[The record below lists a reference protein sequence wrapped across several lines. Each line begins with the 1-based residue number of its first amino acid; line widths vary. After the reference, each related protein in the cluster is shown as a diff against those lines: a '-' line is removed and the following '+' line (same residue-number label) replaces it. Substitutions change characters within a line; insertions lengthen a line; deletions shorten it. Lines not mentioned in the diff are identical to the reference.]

1 MKTQGN
7 EVMFAGGVPG
17 DSVEDVF
24 RMLSDSVGDKALGYP
39 DGEIDERAGWVV
51 NLAHNTWP
59 HVKGLEQLNP
69 PVDKELDVEAGT
81 SQFNHYTVR
90 EGVTELDLRGLLPYA
105 RAAIESYAIFTRL
118 RNEGVIPAGVRFQT
132 AIPCAYDAYISY
144 FPNAADWPIAT
155 KAWTAAI
162 QDEYRKILEVIPADD
177 LAISLDWCMELVE
190 ATGALRQI
198 LPYLPHDDLADVLA
212 SFTSREYID
221 PHVTGLPDEVLVG
234 FHICGGTF
242 PVYPMATLTDI
253 SVPVAAAN
261 GIVANAGRR
270 VDFVHLPAV
279 VSSGEAYFAPLA
291 GLSVGE
297 TTVYLG
303 LECNDGREA
312 MSGRI
317 DAADKY
323 YHGFGVAHYCGYMW
337 NREILQ
343 RLLGDLN
350 AGAEKLATLA

>member
-1 MKTQGN
+1 M
-7 EVMFAGGVPG
+7 
-17 DSVEDVF
+17 
-24 RMLSDSVGDKALGYP
+24 
-39 DGEIDERAGWVV
+39 
-51 NLAHNTWP
+51 
-59 HVKGLEQLNP
+59 
-69 PVDKELDVEAGT
+69 
-81 SQFNHYTVR
+81 
-90 EGVTELDLRGLLPYA
+90 
-105 RAAIESYAIFTRL
+105 
-118 RNEGVIPAGVRFQT
+118 RFQT
-132 AIPCAYDAYISY
+132 AIPCAYDAFISY

-155 KAWTAAI
+155 KAWTTAI

-190 ATGALRQI
+190 ATGALRHI
-198 LPYLPHDDLADVLA
+198 LPYLPHDDSGRRARIV
-212 SFTSREYID
+212 
-221 PHVTGLPDEVLVG
+221 HVTRVHRPPCAGLPDEVLVG

-279 VSSGEAYFAPLA
+279 VSSDEAYFAPLA
-291 GLSVGE
+291 DLNVGE
-297 TTVYLG
+297 TNVYLG

-312 MSGRI
+312 MS
-317 DAADKY
+317 AASRQPTST

-343 RLLGDLN
+343 RLLTDLD